1 MDNKNLQITNHDFL
15 IYRDSNNDIK
25 VSVMLINNDIWLT
38 QNLIAE
44 LFGVARSTIT
54 EHINNILNSGE
65 LDENNTVGKIDVDNS
80 KKPVK
85 IYNLDMIIAV
95 GYRVNSKKATN
106 FRIWATKI
114 LKEYMIKGVV
124 MDDERLKYN
133 ETYQEKIEWPVRR
146 SLSKT
151 NYRIH
156 TDSIKEKLILTL
168 SDKQKVFV
176 YANEADVINI
186 ALFGM
191 TAKEWRENNPKL
203 EVNICQIK

>member
-1 MDNKNLQITNHDFL
+1 
-15 IYRDSNNDIK
+15 
-25 VSVMLINNDIWLT
+25 
-38 QNLIAE
+38 
-44 LFGVARSTIT
+44 
-54 EHINNILNSGE
+54 
-65 LDENNTVGKIDVDNS
+65 
-80 KKPVK
+80 
-85 IYNLDMIIAV
+85 MIIAV

-151 NYRIH
+151 NYRIY

-168 SDKQKVFV
+168 TDKQKVFV

-191 TAKEWRENNPKL
+191 TAKEWRENNLKL